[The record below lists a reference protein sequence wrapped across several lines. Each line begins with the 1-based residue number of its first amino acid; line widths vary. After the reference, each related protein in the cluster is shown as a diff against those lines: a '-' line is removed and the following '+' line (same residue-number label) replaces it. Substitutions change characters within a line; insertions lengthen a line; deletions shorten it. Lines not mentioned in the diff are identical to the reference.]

1 MKTQWERDLELA
13 SQVTFSGLINSLA
26 FILEAEYVEPEE
38 VIENKQ
44 ALLDL
49 IDAIKMSIQS
59 SAEVVK

>member
-59 SAEVVK
+59 SAEVMK